1 MWPGVIA
8 KDKEACSVR
17 AKLGQRESVHN
28 GTHRMLA
35 DAEMEILP
43 AQIIS
48 LEVSSPFI
56 VENGL
61 VRWSK
66 IRRPS
71 EKPGNV
77 LSQNIQRFARGIAP
91 SDSFRIRC
99 EHREVA
105 IPTGR
110 EFAPLHQFD
119 LGLCVRILSSIS
131 CKQFGP
137 FPSSFC
143 AACAYTSR
151 ETFVDAI
158 GNEERFVLRPTVRAL
173 AKADLVVSKRLAVRR
188 RSILFVG

>member
-1 MWPGVIA
+1 
-8 KDKEACSVR
+8 
-17 AKLGQRESVHN
+17 
-28 GTHRMLA
+28 MLA

-99 EHREVA
+99 EYREVA
-105 IPTGR
+105 IPAGR

-119 LGLCVRILSSIS
+119 LGRSVRVLSSIG

-143 AACAYTSR
+143 AASAYTSSEVFIHAVR
-151 ETFVDAI
+151 
-158 GNEERFVLRPTVRAL
+158 NKKRFVLGPAVGAL
-173 AKADLVVSKRLAVRR
+173 A
-188 RSILFVG
+188 